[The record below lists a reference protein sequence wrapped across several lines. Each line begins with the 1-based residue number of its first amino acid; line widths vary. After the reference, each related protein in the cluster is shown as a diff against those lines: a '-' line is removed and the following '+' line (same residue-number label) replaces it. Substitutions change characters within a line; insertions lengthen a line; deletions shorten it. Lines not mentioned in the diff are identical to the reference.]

1 MDPNTFLQQIK
12 RKRFYR
18 DQIVH
23 VQRVPARQARFGKLR
38 YRLRPELQAALKR
51 SGAERLYTHQTQAI
65 NATLSGRHVVVATST
80 ASGKTLCYNLPV
92 LQTLLSDD
100 SARALYL
107 YPTKALAQDQLRS
120 LNDLLKS
127 VEKEQK
133 GAGRGGLSRFTRGP
147 APVTPA
153 TYDGDTPKGNRSR
166 IRRSSRIVLSNPDM
180 LHMGI
185 LPNHHL
191 WVDFF
196 RGLRY
201 VVLDEAHQ
209 YRGVFGSQV
218 ACVLRRLRRVCAFY
232 GSQPQFIASSATI
245 ANPAHHFSLLTG
257 LEATVVDDDG
267 SPHGPRHFVLWNP
280 PFLDQA
286 RTARRSPNGEATTL
300 LVELVQQQIRTICFT
315 RSRRL
320 AELILR
326 YAREALRKVA
336 PQLAGLVKAYRAGYL
351 PSERRRI
358 EGELF
363 RGDLLAVTSTTALE
377 LGIDVGHL
385 DAALLLGYPGT
396 VASFWQQAGRA
407 GRGER
412 GSLAVLI
419 GLDNPLDQY
428 FMRHPGE
435 LFGRPLE
442 HALIDPDN
450 VYVLLRHL
458 PCAAHE
464 VPLAAEPEP
473 GQGSGAAAY
482 DDELLFGPGF
492 VEAMVQLERQRVLE
506 YRSNRWFYPRSDYPA
521 QDVSLRAAGGQRF
534 VLLNEADGYRVLEEM
549 DAVSAPLRAHP
560 GAIYLHQGE
569 TYLVTRYDAQMQSAV
584 VRPVEVD
591 YHTRPQEWNDLSIM
605 RSLAH
610 RQLGQLGQPG
620 QTGPAEGTDLVTAY
634 LGRVRVT
641 SRVTG
646 YHRVQQYSEVVLEEE
661 WLDMPAQTF
670 ETVGLW
676 WNVPATARQE
686 VERRG
691 LHFMGGLHGVEHAAI
706 GILPLFAM
714 CDRWDIGGL
723 STANHPDTEQPQ
735 IFIYDAFPGGVG
747 IAEKGFE
754 LLPELWRATLEVVR
768 DCPCSDGCPS
778 CIVSPKCGSGNEPL
792 DKQAAVVILQTLL
805 RSSEHRR

>member
-18 DQIVH
+18 GQIAH
-23 VQRVPARQARFGKLR
+23 VQRMPARRARNATPR
-38 YRLRPELQAALKR
+38 HRLRPELQAALLL
-51 SGAERLYTHQTQAI
+51 SGAEQLYTHQTQAI
-65 NATLSGRHVVVATST
+65 NAALSGHHVVVATST

-92 LQTLLSDD
+92 LQTLLSEDN
-100 SARALYL
+100 ARALYL

-120 LNDLLKS
+120 LKDLLKS
-127 VEKEQK
+127 VEKEEMA
-133 GAGRGGLSRFTRGP
+133 GGRGGLSRF
-147 APVTPA
+147 APVRTPVAPA
-153 TYDGDTPKGNRSR
+153 TYDGDTPKGSRSR
-166 IRRSSRIVLSNPDM
+166 IRRSASVVLSNPDM
-180 LHMGI
+180 LHIGI

-191 WVDFF
+191 WADFF

-209 YRGVFGSQV
+209 YRGIFGSQV

-232 GSQPQFIASSATI
+232 GSEPQFIASSATI
-245 ANPAHHFSLLTG
+245 ANPAQHFGLLTG

-280 PFLDQA
+280 PFVDKA
-286 RTARRSPNGEATTL
+286 CSARRSANSEATAL
-300 LVELVQQQIRTICFT
+300 LVELVQRQIRSICFT
-315 RSRRL
+315 RSRRV

-326 YAREALRKVA
+326 YAREALQKVA
-336 PQLAGLVKAYRAGYL
+336 PQLAGRVKAYRAGYL
-351 PSERRRI
+351 PSERRQI

-363 RGDLLAVTSTTALE
+363 RGELLAVTSTTALE

-385 DAALLLGYPGT
+385 DAALLVGYPGT

-464 VPLAAEPEP
+464 VPLAVEPEP
-473 GQGSGAAAY
+473 ARGSGAAAY

-492 VEAMVQLERQRVLE
+492 VEAMVQLERQNVLE

-521 QDVSLRAAGGQRF
+521 QDASLRSAGGQRF
-534 VLLNEADGYRVLEEM
+534 VLLNEADGYSVLEEM
-549 DAVSAPLRAHP
+549 DAVSAPLRVHP

-584 VRPVEVD
+584 VSPVEVD
-591 YHTRPQEWNDLSIM
+591 YHTRPQEWNDLSIV

-610 RQLGQLGQPG
+610 RHLGHLGR
-620 QTGPAEGTDLVTAY
+620 TGPAEWTDPVTAY

-646 YHRVQQYSEVVLEEE
+646 YHRLQQYSEAVLEEQQ
-661 WLDMPAQTF
+661 LDMPAQTF
-670 ETVGLW
+670 ETVALW
-676 WNVPATARQE
+676 WNVPAEARQK
-686 VERRG
+686 VAGRR
-691 LHFMGGLHGVEHAAI
+691 LDFMGGLHALEHAAI

-754 LLPELWRATLEVVR
+754 LLPELWQATLELVR
-768 DCPCSDGCPS
+768 DCPCNDGCPS

-805 RSSEHRR
+805 RSSGHRR